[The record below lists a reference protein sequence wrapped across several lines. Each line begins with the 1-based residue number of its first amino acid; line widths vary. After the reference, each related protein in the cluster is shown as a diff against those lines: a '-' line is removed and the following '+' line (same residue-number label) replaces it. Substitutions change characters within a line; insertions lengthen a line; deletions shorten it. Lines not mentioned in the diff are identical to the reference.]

1 MSFCHS
7 VEHCRRNDLDLPV
20 VSDTPLLHTPLVVT
34 CFEHS
39 AAPGGVWRAGRWRL
53 GTVPTCKPV
62 CGRTD
67 PRTAWSSSTIR
78 WTNIS
83 MVPPFQSI
91 YREAKSSSILRLVL
105 QNTATI
111 FLPATFGSGTAWNT
125 LFGIQR
131 HSTLPSRS
139 VTSWRMLSSR
149 STMINAFGRVGRMV
163 SSTYR
168 RTCGN
173 CLSTTGDSPD
183 AVRNRCLYG
192 CCSATDR
199 G

>member
-1 MSFCHS
+1 
-7 VEHCRRNDLDLPV
+7 
-20 VSDTPLLHTPLVVT
+20 
-34 CFEHS
+34 
-39 AAPGGVWRAGRWRL
+39 
-53 GTVPTCKPV
+53 
-62 CGRTD
+62 
-67 PRTAWSSSTIR
+67 
-78 WTNIS
+78 
-83 MVPPFQSI
+83 
-91 YREAKSSSILRLVL
+91 
-105 QNTATI
+105 
-111 FLPATFGSGTAWNT
+111 
-125 LFGIQR
+125 LFGIQQ